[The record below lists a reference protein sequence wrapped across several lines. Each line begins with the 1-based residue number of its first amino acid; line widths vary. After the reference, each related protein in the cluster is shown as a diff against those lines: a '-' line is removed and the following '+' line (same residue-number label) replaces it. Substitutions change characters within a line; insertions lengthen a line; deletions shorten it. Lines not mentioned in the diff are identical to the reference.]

1 MRRIRERKAEF
12 KTVWGVSPININTR
26 RTVIAKKHLGSE
38 LTKQEEGEER
48 TVQAETERRVRF
60 NSGSN
65 MTRAVTPGQDTP
77 VTSHTKQRKK
87 SRKSFDSL
95 KCSLNFLK
103 TPQTAARRERRTEA
117 TAGQPEVRGQP
128 TPQALRLLSDR
139 VMAEFTDL
147 YSDSPDDSSNLSDL
161 LQSKVKLDFS

>member
-26 RTVIAKKHLGSE
+26 RTVFAKKHLGSE
-38 LTKQEEGEER
+38 LTEKKEGEER
-48 TVQAETERRVRF
+48 TVQADTERRVRF

-103 TPQTAARRERRTEA
+103 TPQTAARSERRTEA
-117 TAGQPEVRGQP
+117 TAGQPQPQP

>member
-26 RTVIAKKHLGSE
+26 RTVIAKKHLESE
-38 LTKQEEGEER
+38 LTEKKEGEER
-48 TVQAETERRVRF
+48 TAQAETERRVRF

-117 TAGQPEVRGQP
+117 TAGQP

>member
-26 RTVIAKKHLGSE
+26 RTIIAKKNLESE
-38 LTKQEEGEER
+38 LTEKKDGEER
-48 TVQAETERRVRF
+48 TALAETERRVRF

-103 TPQTAARRERRTEA
+103 TPQTAARRERRSEA
-117 TAGQPEVRGQP
+117 TAGQPQPQP